1 MNFHSL
7 KISKIVSET
16 TDTKTIYFDI
26 PSHLKEEYHHLPGQ
40 YLTLKTLINGVETR
54 RAYSICTSPEEKEPG
69 VTIKKVHKGL
79 MSVYV
84 NEKLKPGDA
93 LDVMT
98 PEGHFVVKTDH
109 QKARD
114 HYFIAAGSGITP
126 VMSMIQAILEEEPKS
141 ISYLLYG
148 SRSESEII
156 FKEKLENLV
165 KKYEGQIFVQHVI
178 SQPNTRKTGGIG
190 GLFAKKITDWKG
202 FKGRINADIC
212 KEFFKEYQA
221 VNAEKQYYLC
231 GPGDFIEK
239 TEGFLSDLHIDKKTI
254 HKEYFSVASSE
265 QKKSDAGISSA
276 TVTVT
281 LKGESFDISVTKGKT
296 ILDTLVDAKKDPPY
310 SCTSGACSTCMA
322 KVTDGEVT
330 MDSCYALDDDEVAAG
345 YILTCQAH
353 PKTEKVALTYDV

>member
-16 TDTKTIYFDI
+16 TDTKTIYFEI
-26 PSHLKEEYHHLPGQ
+26 PTHLKQEYQHLPGQ
-40 YLTLKTLINGVETR
+40 YLTLKTIINGEETR
-54 RAYSICTSPEEKEPG
+54 RAYSICTSPDAKEPG
-69 VTIKKVHKGL
+69 VTIKKVPKGK
-79 MSVYV
+79 MSVYA
-84 NEKLKPGDA
+84 NEKWEPGNM

-109 QKARD
+109 QKSRD

-141 ISYLLYG
+141 VCYLLYG

-156 FKEKLENLV
+156 FKTQLETLE
-165 KKYEGQIFVQHVI
+165 KKYEGQLYVVHVV

-190 GLFAKKITDWKG
+190 GLFAKKISDWRG
-202 FKGRINADIC
+202 LKGRINADIC
-212 KEFFKEYQA
+212 ADFFKEYQT
-221 VNAEKQYYLC
+221 VHEEKQYYLC

-239 TEGFLSDLHIDKKTI
+239 TESYLTALHIDKKTI
-254 HKEYFSVASSE
+254 HKEYFSVASSGN
-265 QKKSDAGISSA
+265 KKSEAGISSA
-276 TVTVT
+276 NVTVT
-281 LKGESFDISVTKGKT
+281 LKGESFDISVAKGKT

-322 KVTDGEVT
+322 KVTEGEVT

-353 PKTEKVALTYDV
+353 PKTDKVALTYDV

>member
-26 PSHLKEEYHHLPGQ
+26 PTHLKQEYHHLPGQ
-40 YLTLKTLINGVETR
+40 YLTLKTLINGEETR
-54 RAYSICTSPEEKEPG
+54 RAYSICTSPDAKEPG

-79 MSVYV
+79 MSVFA
-84 NEKLKPGDA
+84 NENLQPGDT

-109 QKARD
+109 QKSRD

-126 VMSMIQAILEEEPKS
+126 VISMIQAILEEEPKS
-141 ISYLLYG
+141 VSYLLYG

-156 FKEKLENLV
+156 FKEKLNNLV
-165 KKYEGQIFVQHVI
+165 KKYEGQLFVEHVI
-178 SQPNTRKTGGIG
+178 SQPDTRKTGGIG
-190 GLFAKKITDWKG
+190 GLFAKKITDWRG
-202 FKGRINADIC
+202 LKGRINADNC
-212 KEFFKEYQA
+212 SDFFKEYPPI
-221 VNAEKQYYLC
+221 NEEKQYYLC

-239 TEGFLSDLHIDKKTI
+239 IAGFLTALHIDKKTI
-254 HKEYFSVASSE
+254 HKEYFSAASSDN
-265 QKKSDAGISSA
+265 KKSEAGVSTAI
-276 TVTVT
+276 VTVT

-322 KVTDGEVT
+322 KVTEGEVN